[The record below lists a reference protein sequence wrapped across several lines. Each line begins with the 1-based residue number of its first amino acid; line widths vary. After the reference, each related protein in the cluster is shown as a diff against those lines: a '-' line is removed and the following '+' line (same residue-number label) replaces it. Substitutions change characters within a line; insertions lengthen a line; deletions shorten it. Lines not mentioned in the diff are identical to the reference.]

1 MPAEHSNYA
10 KTPGKLLTPLSDG
23 PSKRL
28 CSRPAWR
35 KRFRVQHKTLPIPRH
50 KSKHPAPAC
59 QPASQTDV
67 IDAHNM
73 AIIAHLW
80 KMLGKIQT
88 EPHYLL
94 PGVTPLE
101 CLPSYGVFSP
111 LIRAKPIPQ
120 LISLSHFAS
129 YPAFSFPSS
138 CCSPLHFLQA
148 FTSSL
153 SFLQIR
159 SFNLIRFNRAH
170 LHPLARLRHTF
181 FVRPTNFASNHLNHS
196 VLRIYLLLYSHIN
209 SINSA
214 FFDSN

>member
-1 MPAEHSNYA
+1 MVPPNAYAADLHGGSVSGCSTRPSRSPHSA
-10 KTPGKLLTPLSDG
+10 PQ
-23 PSKRL
+23 
-28 CSRPAWR
+28 
-35 KRFRVQHKTLPIPRH
+35 VQ
-50 KSKHPAPAC
+50 SNPAPAC

-111 LIRAKPIPQ
+111 PYSAKPIPP

-129 YPAFSFPSS
+129 YPAFFLSIFRCSLYTSFKPS
-138 CCSPLHFLQA
+138 CLFPF
-148 FTSSL
+148 FPPNSL
-153 SFLQIR
+153 FQLD
-159 SFNLIRFNRAH
+159 
-170 LHPLARLRHTF
+170 
-181 FVRPTNFASNHLNHS
+181 
-196 VLRIYLLLYSHIN
+196 
-209 SINSA
+209 SI
-214 FFDSN
+214 